1 MNATYIVYAMLL
13 IICVV
18 LAAFFSAAETA
29 FMSLEK
35 FRLQRM
41 LEDKVR
47 GATRVAHI
55 MERPERFLS
64 TILLGSNLV
73 NTAVAAV
80 ATTLALSIRD
90 DSASVVVATIAVTAV
105 LLVFGDVGPKTFG
118 SSYRERIALVFAR
131 PVEIVLWLLTPF
143 AVVLSWIAMAFTRL
157 MGGKPTYKQLVEP
170 EDIESMITV
179 GHKEG
184 TVEKNEAEM
193 LHNVFDFGD
202 HHVREVLVP
211 RPEVV
216 AVESGASIAEF
227 LSIYSASPKSR
238 YPVYEDSMD
247 NVIGILSIKDVIM
260 AIARDNIASDSRI
273 DSLVRQAYFAPVTK
287 RIGDLF
293 QEMRDKNYHMSILVD
308 EYGGTAGIVSL
319 GRLMEEIFGP
329 VGNDFSAA
337 EKEFE
342 SINEHTFQVDG
353 SMRIDVANDE
363 IGLELPDGDY
373 ETVAGF
379 VLQHMGRIPKQG
391 QQIKYR
397 DLKIVVTKMKGL
409 KIEEVLITRDRAPKD
424 ESSKDTL

>member
-13 IICVV
+13 ILCVV
-18 LAAFFSAAETA
+18 LSAFFSAAETA

-47 GATRVAHI
+47 GAARVAHI

-118 SSYRERIALVFAR
+118 SSYREKIALVFAR

-143 AVVLSWIAMAFTRL
+143 AVVLSWIGMAFTRL
-157 MGGKPTYKQLVEP
+157 MGGKPTYKPLVEP

-184 TVEKNEAEM
+184 TVETNEAEM

-227 LSIYSASPKSR
+227 LSIYSTSPKSR

-247 NVIGILSIKDVIM
+247 NVIGILSIKDVMM

-273 DSLVRQAYFAPVTK
+273 DCLVRQAYFAPETK

-329 VGNDFSAA
+329 VGNDFSAV

-409 KIEEVLITRDRAPKD
+409 KIEEVLITRDRVPKD